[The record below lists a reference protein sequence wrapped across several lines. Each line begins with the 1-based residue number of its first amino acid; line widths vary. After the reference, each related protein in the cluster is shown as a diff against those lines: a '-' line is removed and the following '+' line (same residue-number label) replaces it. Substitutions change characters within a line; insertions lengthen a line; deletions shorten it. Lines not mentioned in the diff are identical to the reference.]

1 MRYKPLY
8 DFLALVFSLIAGIG
22 SSYNLPATQSLE
34 VGLLVLSLWLSLTGL
49 LLEKEPSVYV
59 SRRTVR
65 GSLGVIL
72 FSISLAGLLPID
84 MRAKAL
90 VVVAGLG
97 FSGLYAYVL
106 ERG

>member
-8 DFLALVFSLIAGIG
+8 DFLALVLSLIVGIV
-22 SSYNLPATQSLE
+22 SSYTMPLTQSVE
-34 VGLLVLSLWLSLTGL
+34 AGLLVLSLWLALTGL

-72 FSISLAGLLPID
+72 FSLSIAGLLPMD